1 MIYHPECFFR
11 DDITDLVVF
20 TTLVSVFMLMA
31 DGTGG
36 DQLTTEIGFHRRLS
50 FALDTDND
58 LHATLVENVYSTA
71 AHAAGNDDLC
81 AVVRQK
87 VGQKTGAMTRI
98 GHRIYRH
105 NLAISSVKEDEIF
118 TMSEMTGYQW

>member
-36 DQLTTEIGFHRRLS
+36 DQIVLQCDLLLLLIIPLGDDRL
-50 FALDTDND
+50 LD
-58 LHATLVENVYSTA
+58 ASLVGDV
-71 AHAAGNDDLC
+71 
-81 AVVRQK
+81 
-87 VGQKTGAMTRI
+87 
-98 GHRIYRH
+98 
-105 NLAISSVKEDEIF
+105 
-118 TMSEMTGYQW
+118 

>member
-71 AHAAGNDDLC
+71 AHAAGDNDLC
-81 AVVRQK
+81 AVVCQK
-87 VGQKTGAMTRI
+87 VGQEAGAMTGI
-98 GHRIYRH
+98 GNGIDC
-105 NLAISSVKEDEIF
+105 NDLVVGGVKEDEF
-118 TMSEMTGYQW
+118 L